1 MIVVDASAALAA
13 LLNAGPPRQALS
25 DQQLH
30 APHLIDAEV
39 ASGLRRLVLAAQIPA
54 AAGWAALDTLRRLG
68 MTRHPGYPLLD
79 RVWELRENLSAYD
92 ATYVAL
98 AEQLTCGLVTAD
110 GRLSRAPGLRCAV
123 TVIPGDAPR

>member
-1 MIVVDASAALAA
+1 
-13 LLNAGPPRQALS
+13 LS

-39 ASGLRRLVLAAQIPA
+39 ASGLRRQVLADHIPP

-68 MTRHPGYPLLD
+68 MTRHPGFSLLD
-79 RVWELRENLSAYD
+79 RVWALRENLSAYD

-98 AEQLTCGLVTAD
+98 AEELACGLLTAD
-110 GRLSRAPGLRCAV
+110 GRLSRSPGIRCPV
-123 TVIPGDAPR
+123 TVVPV